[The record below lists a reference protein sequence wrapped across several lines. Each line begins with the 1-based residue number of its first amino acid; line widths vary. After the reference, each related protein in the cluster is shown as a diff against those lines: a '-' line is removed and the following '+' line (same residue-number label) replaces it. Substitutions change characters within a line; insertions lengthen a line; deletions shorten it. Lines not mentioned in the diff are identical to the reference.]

1 MAKQLQRTYVFTP
14 GASGVGTV
22 QIPGFF
28 DLSQLLI
35 ITNVT
40 KNQIIYNFAD
50 LNFVGTSVSF
60 NRNNT
65 TAFPQAL
72 QNTDGVTTITLGV
85 STAGM
90 ASTDVLQI
98 FCERQDGAVITR
110 PWPMGTDAF
119 ERTRVSP
126 PQSMIDA
133 DFEYGLQPTKWQQLS
148 TARNYPGIY
157 EIPGSDLSVS
167 SIITDASGGSANLGI
182 DSLITITTSIPHNLT
197 TATAITLAGLDSTVP
212 SYSQAQGSF
221 IIDSVPNS
229 TTINYYAKGKVGTT
243 TGTVISTSY
252 TVVRA
257 GGFYTSSARTDT
269 TYTVVSGGTAGV
281 TATIQVS
288 FAQNHGFV
296 PGSSIISVVT
306 SDNGTN
312 YHTYAQ
318 GPFYVSSVTSLTSI
332 QYQARGST
340 GSISGT
346 ILGSIYA
353 RSDSFYTHRAYDGGV
368 ELGSGGPSFG
378 TAAVRQSKKYIRYQS
393 GKAINFNT
401 GLLLAPNY
409 ILRSTTSSGLT
420 TGSTIT
426 CVTDLEDHQLQ
437 PGSTITLSGI
447 NTTGYTG
454 TYVVSSVT
462 DSRTFSFT
470 ATSTLSNTTA
480 ILGTPALVSLQNW
493 YGSTVRAGTYD
504 EQNGIF
510 WQYDG
515 IQIAVGLRVSTTDL
529 GGVISCTVGSPVVTG
544 TNTRWSSQLV
554 AGDRVVI
561 RGMSH
566 QVTQVISDTSMTVT
580 PGYRGATNVN
590 GVRILKTLDKI
601 IPQSQWNVDRCN
613 GSNGVYNPSGY
624 SLQVN
629 KMQMAGIQWTWYG
642 AGFIDWMLRGPDGN
656 YITVHRI
663 KNSNVNNEAYM
674 RTGNMPVRYE
684 VINEG
689 AHSGLTNSITTSS
702 TSMTVTDVTYFPN
715 SGIVYVDNELISYN
729 GVTTSTNTLNNLT
742 RATTLNQFV
751 SGLQR
756 TFSAGTATSHNT
768 STGVI
773 LIGQN
778 AAPNMSHWGSAL
790 IEDGGFDQDRGY
802 IFNYSVSNVLLST
815 KKTTLFAIRLAPS
828 VSNALAG
835 DLGVRDLINRAQFLL
850 QAIEISSG
858 GGATA
863 NSAIVIEGVLN
874 PSNYPTNTNNI
885 TWYTLNGNINN
896 SPISSGQ
903 PSFSQVAPGS
913 LISYNN
919 TATVATNSTGTF
931 GSNILYVASTS
942 TIAIGDAPY
951 SAGVPAIAGG
961 SFVQSIG
968 SNFVTL
974 NNPLLATQTT
984 ATSVTFYRNS
994 YALPGETI
1002 FSFISSPAERDVLDL
1017 SLLKEMTNTPI
1028 GGRNCYPNG
1037 PDCLFINAYITQGSP
1052 IYTNMVLRWG
1062 EAQA

>member
-14 GASGVGTV
+14 GNAGVGTV
-22 QIPGFF
+22 QIPGRF

-40 KNQIIYNFAD
+40 KNTIIYNFAD
-50 LNFVGTSVSF
+50 LNFVGTTVSF
-60 NRNNT
+60 SRANT
-65 TAFPQAL
+65 SNFPQIL
-72 QNTDGVTTITLGV
+72 QNSDGVTTITLGV

-90 ASTDVLQI
+90 SSTDILQI
-98 FCERQDGAVITR
+98 FCERMDGAVITR
-110 PWPMGTDAF
+110 PWAMGTDAF
-119 ERTRVSP
+119 ERQRVSP

-148 TARNYPGIY
+148 TARCYPGIY
-157 EIPGSDLSVS
+157 EVPGSDLSVVG
-167 SIITDASGGSANLGI
+167 ITTDASGTGGAGV
-182 DSLITITTSIPHNLT
+182 DSYITVTTSVPHNLT
-197 TATAITLAGLDSTVP
+197 TGTAITIAGLDSTVP

-221 IIDSVPNS
+221 IIDSVPS
-229 TTINYYAKGKVGTT
+229 VTTLNYYAKGKVGTT
-243 TGTVISTSY
+243 SGWTISTSY

-257 GGFYTSSARTDT
+257 GGFYTGSARTDT
-269 TYTVVSGGTAGV
+269 TYTVVSGGTPGV

-296 PGSSIISVVT
+296 PGASIISVVT
-306 SDNGTN
+306 SDNGSN

-318 GPFYVSSVTSLTSI
+318 GPFYISAVPSLTTI
-332 QYQARGST
+332 QFQARNNT
-340 GSISGT
+340 ATISGT
-346 ILGSIYA
+346 ISGSIYA

-368 ELGSGGPSFG
+368 ELGTGGPSFG

-393 GKAINFNT
+393 GKGINFNT

-409 ILRSTTSSGLT
+409 ILRFVSATGLT
-420 TGSTIT
+420 TGSTIL

-437 PGSTITLSGI
+437 PGAVVTLSGI
-447 NTTGYTG
+447 TSPGYNG
-454 TYVVSSVT
+454 TYTVASIQ
-462 DSRTFSFT
+462 DSRTFSVT
-470 ATSTLSNTTA
+470 ATNTLTTVSA

-515 IQIAVGLRVSTTDL
+515 QQIALGLRVSTTDL
-529 GGVISCTVGSPVVTG
+529 GGLVSCTVGSPLFTG
-544 TNTRWSSQLV
+544 QNTRWTTQLT
-554 AGDRVVI
+554 AGDRVVV
-561 RGMSH
+561 RGMTH

-580 PGYRGATNVN
+580 PGYRGSVNVN
-590 GVRILKTLDKI
+590 NVRIMKTLDKLV
-601 IPQSQWNVDRCN
+601 PQSQWNVDRCD
-613 GSNGVYNPSGY
+613 GSLSVYNPSGY
-624 SLQVN
+624 NLIVN
-629 KMQMAGIQWTWYG
+629 KMQMAGLQWTWYG

-656 YITVHRI
+656 YMTVHRI

-689 AHSGLTNSITTSS
+689 AHSALVSPISS
-702 TSMTVTDVTYFPN
+702 SDTSMTVTDVTYFPN
-715 SGIVYVDNELISYN
+715 AGTVYVDNELINYTSI
-729 GVTTSTNTLNNLT
+729 TTSTNTINGLT
-742 RATTLNQFV
+742 RAVSMSQYA

-756 TFSAGTATSHNT
+756 TFTAGSAASHSTN
-768 STGVI
+768 TGVI
-773 LIGQN
+773 LVGQN
-778 AAPNMSHWGSAL
+778 AAPNMSHWGSAFVQ
-790 IEDGGFDQDRGY
+790 DGGFDTDRGY
-802 IFNYSVSNVLLST
+802 LFNYPITNVLLST

-828 VSNALAG
+828 VSNAIAG

-874 PSNYPTNTNNI
+874 PSNFPTNINNI

-903 PSFSQVAPGS
+903 PSFSQIAPGN
-913 LISYNN
+913 LITYNN
-919 TATVATNSTGTF
+919 VATTSTNSTGTA
-931 GSNILYVASTS
+931 GSSVLYVATTAS
-942 TIAIGDAPY
+942 IAIGDAPY
-951 SAGVPAIAGG
+951 SINAPAIAGG
-961 SFVQSIG
+961 SFVQTIG
-968 SNFVTL
+968 NGFVTL
-974 NNPLLATQTT
+974 NNPLLVNQTT

-1002 FSFISSPAERDVLDL
+1002 FSFISSPAERDTLDL
-1017 SLLKEMTNTPI
+1017 SSLKEMTNTPI

-1052 IYTNMVLRWG
+1052 IYTNVVLRWG